1 MLKVYPGWAAC
12 PIELYQAQECLN
24 SNWTTAAMTEKVLLT
39 AYKQRAT
46 TSYNSQDFTILDS
59 RLVGDPEI
67 HPLPVS
73 QYRAIWD
80 KIFIPNAKST
90 SADRTLIESLTWSMG
105 WLLRFYEDDFPDDN
119 TTPLRHLQNFLAV
132 PIQFAIACIIQ
143 ANSTNFPGFTFPLPD
158 DMITTAEGGVSTQRL
173 VGQKWTLAVFIATAG
188 TLLVIALVVL
198 LWMITIK
205 AGLPPVS
212 DIPEVDIMIRAGDAT
227 HDERIKGMRDLVEDV
242 RTRGLIEARWPHK
255 MAFGIRRAR
264 LSWKDE
270 HDIQRSAEN
279 GTRGS
284 QSNEPEAAADDCRLT
299 VSRDV

>member
-1 MLKVYPGWAAC
+1 
-12 PIELYQAQECLN
+12 
-24 SNWTTAAMTEKVLLT
+24 MTEKVLLT

-67 HPLPVS
+67 HPLPVT

-80 KIFIPNAKST
+80 KIFIPNANST
-90 SADRTLIESLTWSMG
+90 SADRILIESLTWSMG

-143 ANSTNFPGFTFPLPD
+143 ANSTNIPGFTFPLPN
-158 DMITTAEGGVSTQRL
+158 DMITTAEGGISTQRL

-188 TLLVIALVVL
+188 TLLLIALVIL
-198 LWMITIK
+198 FWMITIK
-205 AGLPPVS
+205 AGFPPIS

-227 HDERIKGMRDLVEDV
+227 RGERINGMQDLVEDV
-242 RTRGLIEARWPHK
+242 KTRRLIEATWPHE
-255 MAFGIRRAR
+255 MALGIRRAR

-270 HDIQRSAEN
+270 HDIRRGAEH
-279 GTRGS
+279 GACG
-284 QSNEPEAAADDCRLT
+284 
-299 VSRDV
+299 